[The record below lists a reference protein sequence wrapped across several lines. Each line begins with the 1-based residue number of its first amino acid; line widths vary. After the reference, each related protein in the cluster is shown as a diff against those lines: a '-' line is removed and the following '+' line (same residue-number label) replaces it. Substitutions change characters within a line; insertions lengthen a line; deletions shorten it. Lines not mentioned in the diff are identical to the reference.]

1 MLDEEV
7 ATYVASH
14 YDWRVW
20 RLSPYSNVFVVSAT
34 RIQSRFRGA
43 RARRRVR
50 LALQQLDHTVYISR
64 VAHAVL
70 LIQHSWRDRRRRPAA
85 PFRLPRDDDEPRMLP
100 RDDAATRLLPTI
112 VPPPPRRWDPEAL
125 SAVDMRLHWFAHV
138 LARRATDLPRR
149 MAELQNRLRAM
160 LRVWASPSF
169 DTWCRVAASRRR
181 QRTALSLGARVS
193 RRVRLLEAVMRWHRS
208 ARRLGTWRQRRRR
221 MRRMARRRV
230 LRERLAAWRGNG
242 AAAARSFAALSLGRR
257 FGAAALCGRGLR
269 TWHALALRQR
279 FLHDVAARVALAI
292 RTARTRRGTRR
303 AFDAWWDRAA
313 AQRSM
318 RDAARAATSRTA
330 TLALLRATL
339 SWELYRRARRD
350 LARRSADAAAL
361 VRLMWLRRLWQAGG
375 GRRAA
380 RLAAHACHERR
391 SHSSRTSAA
400 ASAPRR
406 ARSLRARR

>member
-7 ATYVASH
+7 ASYVASH
-14 YDWRVW
+14 YDWRAW
-20 RLSPYSNVFVVSAT
+20 RLSPYSNVFIVSAT

-50 LALQQLDHTVYISR
+50 LALERLDHEVSLATVYNA
-64 VAHAVL
+64 VVCVQHA
-70 LIQHSWRDRRRRPAA
+70 WRGRRRRPAA
-85 PFRLPRDDDEPRMLP
+85 PFRLP

-193 RRVRLLEAVMRWHRS
+193 RRVHLLEAVMRWHRS

-269 TWHALALRQR
+269 TWHALALRRR

-292 RTARTRRGTRR
+292 RTARTRRGTRLV
-303 AFDAWWDRAA
+303 APITNDR
-313 AQRSM
+313 
-318 RDAARAATSRTA
+318 
-330 TLALLRATL
+330 
-339 SWELYRRARRD
+339 
-350 LARRSADAAAL
+350 
-361 VRLMWLRRLWQAGG
+361 G
-375 GRRAA
+375 
-380 RLAAHACHERR
+380 
-391 SHSSRTSAA
+391 
-400 ASAPRR
+400 
-406 ARSLRARR
+406 